1 MSICPGQ
8 GLLIVGPSGCGKS
21 SLLRAIAGLWRSGSG
36 CIIGPDSQE
45 MLFLPQRPYMVQG
58 SLRDQLLYPNV
69 EKVLSDTELL
79 NVLKQVNLPDIAD
92 NFDGLDAVL
101 DWGKVLSVGEQQRV
115 AFARVLLNGPRYAIL
130 DEATSALDIANEESL
145 YELLEASSTTLV
157 SVGHRPS
164 ILKYHSQVLELTGDG
179 AWRLYAA
186 ADYHFE

>member
-1 MSICPGQ
+1 M
-8 GLLIVGPSGCGKS
+8 
-21 SLLRAIAGLWRSGSG
+21 
-36 CIIGPDSQE
+36 
-45 MLFLPQRPYMVQG
+45 
-58 SLRDQLLYPNV
+58 
-69 EKVLSDTELL
+69 
-79 NVLKQVNLPDIAD
+79 
-92 NFDGLDAVL
+92 
-101 DWGKVLSVGEQQRV
+101 